1 MNSYSNS
8 YLTELADPLCEVSFQ
23 WAGIQN
29 LKILL
34 A

>member
-1 MNSYSNS
+1 MSSSS

-29 LKILL
+29 MKILL
-34 A
+34 P